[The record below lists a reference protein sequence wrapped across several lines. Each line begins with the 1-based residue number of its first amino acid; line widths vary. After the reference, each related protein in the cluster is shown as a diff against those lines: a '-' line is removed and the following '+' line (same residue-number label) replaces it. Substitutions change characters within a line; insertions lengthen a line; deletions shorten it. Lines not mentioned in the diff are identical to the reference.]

1 MVDLYKELSKHA
13 KAVSTLIDK
22 ELPNLVQLY
31 EPVGELYT
39 KYQGAMNTYQV
50 YMAQWVGCL
59 PDSDLNGRAL
69 ELALQETE
77 RSLRSCQAKSLIRK
91 VNASSGGAL
100 TLSCSIDNAVTLKA
114 ARNAGSIPLQ
124 ALFICSVST
133 TLYRLMQYPIFR
145 PAQPLV

>member
-1 MVDLYKELSKHA
+1 MVYLYKELSKHA

-22 ELPNLVQLY
+22 ELPNLAQLY

-39 KYQGAMNTYQV
+39 KYQEAMNTYHV

-77 RSLRSCQAKSLIRK
+77 HSLR
-91 VNASSGGAL
+91 
-100 TLSCSIDNAVTLKA
+100 
-114 ARNAGSIPLQ
+114 
-124 ALFICSVST
+124 
-133 TLYRLMQYPIFR
+133 
-145 PAQPLV
+145 